1 MLQNIIHTSQM
12 EIWKNRSSDFLVTSN
27 PKGLLRKVW
36 FDIMLGFG
44 RRGRENQRSFT
55 NSTFTVK
62 TDDRG
67 IKFVEMVAGETTNK
81 RTI

>member
-1 MLQNIIHTSQM
+1 MATDGCPDPDKSALRVHLTICI
-12 EIWKNRSSDFLVTSN
+12 SDLDN
-27 PKGLLRKVW
+27 AA
-36 FDIMLGFG
+36 
-44 RRGRENQRSFT
+44 ENQRSFT